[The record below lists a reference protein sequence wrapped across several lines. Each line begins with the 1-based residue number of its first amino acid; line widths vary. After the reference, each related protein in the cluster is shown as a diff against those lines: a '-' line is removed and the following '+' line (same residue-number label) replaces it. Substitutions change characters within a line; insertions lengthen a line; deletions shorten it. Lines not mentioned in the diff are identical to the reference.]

1 MIFNCVLM
9 NVMFVPSS
17 LAGYLRLFDWF
28 NCCVIAGAAVQKVTG
43 SDTVQKLNQS
53 YAMQASK
60 SAVSNAA
67 SYTKTGFSTL
77 GSGMKS
83 SFGSF
88 KSSLAGLGVPG
99 TSGGGAANGNNSTV
113 LERDDA
119 AAEALFAGSKDEN
132 STNKSGVANSHGDQI

>member
-1 MIFNCVLM
+1 M